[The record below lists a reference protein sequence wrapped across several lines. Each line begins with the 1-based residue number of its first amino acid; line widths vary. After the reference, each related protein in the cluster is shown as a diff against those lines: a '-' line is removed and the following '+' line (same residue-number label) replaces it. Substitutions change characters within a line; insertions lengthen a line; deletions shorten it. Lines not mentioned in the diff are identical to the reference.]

1 VALPNDIAGGKTPNL
16 IETHG
21 GESVVVE
28 LPTAGAVNAGA
39 YAGNPVTFEQT
50 NSGGL
55 NAAGMSIGSVALE
68 LPVTGKVQRLI
79 TPKQG

>member
-1 VALPNDIAGGKTPNL
+1 MALPNDIAGGKTPNL

-28 LPTAGAVNAGA
+28 QA
-39 YAGNPVTFEQT
+39 